1 MTLALPSDICLS
13 GKLKANPWPCILPV
27 APSNDVEK
35 APLLT
40 VGQAQVAVFAGI
52 GSVLAILLATY
63 TSVQVMSTQFAEFRG
78 RDAKEK
84 EEISQ
89 KIERLEQR
97 HEQTNERLIKLEI
110 KR

>member
-1 MTLALPSDICLS
+1 MISVA
-13 GKLKANPWPCILPV
+13 GKLRLTPWDIYAAVAN
-27 APSNDVEK
+27 NDVDK

-84 EEISQ
+84 EEITQ
-89 KIERLEQR
+89 KIEQLQR
-97 HEQTNERLIKLEI
+97 TDAQTQERLIRLEV
-110 KR
+110 RR

>member
-1 MTLALPSDICLS
+1 MTLALPSGIGLS
-13 GKLKANPWPCILPV
+13 GKLNTNPWPCVSAV
-27 APSNDVEK
+27 APNNDIEK

-84 EEISQ
+84 EEITQ
-89 KIERLEQR
+89 KIEKLEQK

-110 KR
+110 RR